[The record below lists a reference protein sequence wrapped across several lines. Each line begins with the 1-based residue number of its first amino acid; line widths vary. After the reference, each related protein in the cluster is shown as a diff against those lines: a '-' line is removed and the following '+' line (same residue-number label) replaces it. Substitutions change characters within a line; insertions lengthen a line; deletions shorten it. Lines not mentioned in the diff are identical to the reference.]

1 MTNRPIQTKRVCVRP
16 RVLHRVQIVFTC
28 VHVFL
33 YVCVHARF
41 VCANVLSVHAG
52 AFRCV
57 RICFKDCGLES
68 FPTGSCSIWQR
79 TLLSIRE
86 RNSSPVVLNHASGCI
101 PAGWYPGSASICQG
115 SPGTVCFFHVVF
127 NAWTSE
133 CVLFVC
139 RFCES
144 APVLEWY
151 CPKRISLCGSG
162 DPRKGMHTN
171 KHAHTCACAHM

>member
-57 RICFKDCGLES
+57 RICFKDCGLDG
-68 FPTGSCSIWQR
+68 FPTSSCSIRQR

-86 RNSSPVVLNHASGCI
+86 QTSSTLALNHASGNI
-101 PAGWYPGSASICQG
+101 PAGWYRGSVRIRQSSAVE
-115 SPGTVCFFHVVF
+115 SPFARC
-127 NAWTSE
+127 
-133 CVLFVC
+133 CVLC
-139 RFCES
+139 CLMCTHAS
-144 APVLEWY
+144 AHVQVLWEWASAWMIL
-151 CPKRISLCGSG
+151 P
-162 DPRKGMHTN
+162 
-171 KHAHTCACAHM
+171 